1 MKGADIRETS
11 QPPFGRYSTREVSHL
26 TGVPPRRIGQWAR
39 RQCIVRSHESAKHP
53 YSYQD
58 VAETLMVRKLVEAGV
73 RLADVSRAVTRLREE
88 YGNWPLRDAPL
99 QMDEYRRILLDTDGH
114 LWDFTSGIPGEGVFT
129 PTSSGLRAI
138 GSALADGGWASVE
151 ESLTRIAV
159 DPAVMSGT
167 PTIRDRRI
175 TAMFVGNMAETSSGR
190 EILKTDYELSKED
203 IDEGRRWRAKALQYA
218 AA

>member
-1 MKGADIRETS
+1 MKGADIRETGQS
-11 QPPFGRYSTREVSHL
+11 PFGRYSTREVSHL
-26 TGVPPRRIGQWAR
+26 TGISPRRIGQWAR
-39 RQCIVRSHESAKHP
+39 RKCIVRSHESAKHP

-73 RLADVSRAVTRLREE
+73 RLADVRRAVTRLREE
-88 YGNWPLRDAPL
+88 YGNWPLREAPL
-99 QMDEYRRILLDTDGH
+99 QMDEYRRMLLENGGH
-114 LWDFTSGIPGEGVFT
+114 LWDFTSGI
-129 PTSSGLRAI
+129 SGLRAI

-151 ESLTRIAV
+151 ESLTLIAV

-167 PTIRDRRI
+167 PTIRGRRI

-190 EILKTDYELSKED
+190 KILQTDYELSEEE
-203 IDEGRRWRAKALQYA
+203 IDEGRRWRAKALEYA